1 LAAPRIS
8 VIDEHRDKRLGKN
21 RRRSERMVVASSV
34 QQEVVWARAA
44 PSWLYALA
52 VFASAGLVFLVEPMV
67 ARMVLP
73 RLGGSSAVWNTSLAV
88 FQAALLAGYAYA
100 HVLQRLRSLKGQM
113 AAHIA
118 VLALAALTLP
128 LRISETF
135 GPPAIDHPAFWLLGV
150 LLVSIGPA
158 FAALSATA
166 PLLQAW
172 YARLSPASEG
182 GTDPYRLYAASNLG
196 SLLALIAYPVLV
208 EPLMRLK
215 LQAAAWSIGY
225 GAFVL
230 VVFALAGLSRRARA
244 IDLPPLAAAPPVAW
258 TERLVW
264 IGLSAATSS
273 LLLGVTAHITQDVAS
288 APFLWVIPLA
298 LFLLSFVIAFQA
310 KPLIAPRVALWL
322 QAVFAPV
329 AAALYSLLQ
338 APWLYQ
344 LAANLGAFFFTALVC
359 HQALAR
365 RRPSPARLT
374 DYYLSLSFGGV
385 IGGAFNAFLA
395 PVIFNAVWEY
405 PIVLGLACLARPW
418 GSGRFDYWAIGALVS
433 AVLTIGA
440 LMVPQLTSMSAIIIL
455 LTVAGSMAFL
465 LRGRGMIYAGIVL
478 ALGLASYDQLFKGR
492 RESFRSFFGE
502 VQLVRVPAPI
512 YGVVKIM
519 VHGSTLHGAQAE
531 RPDQR
536 CIPTTYYGPGTPIA
550 TTIRTAQALHPG
562 MRMGA
567 VGLGTGT
574 VAAFTRPGDTLRFFE
589 IDPLIVRIASD
600 PSKFSFVNGCA
611 KGQVSVTLGDAR
623 QSLEK
628 VPDHSYDLLLVDAF
642 SSDSVPTHLLTAE
655 AMRTYLR
662 VIKPDGVVLLHLS
675 NRNLELEGPA
685 AASVRLAGGAP
696 VQQDYFTSA
705 PSVYVESGAQA
716 ILFARDRAALRP
728 YVDRSDWRPTRYEAR
743 PWTDDYVNVFG
754 ALISRIRHPRG

>member
-1 LAAPRIS
+1 MAEEGGVLDTGVEAKP
-8 VIDEHRDKRLGKN
+8 
-21 RRRSERMVVASSV
+21 AS
-34 QQEVVWARAA
+34 
-44 PSWLYALA
+44 SWLYAVA

-73 RLGGSSAVWNTSLAV
+73 RLGGSSAVWNTSLAF

-100 HVLQRLRSLKGQM
+100 HLLQRLKSLKAQM
-113 AAHIA
+113 AVHIA
-118 VLALAALTLP
+118 VLALAALSLP
-128 LRISETF
+128 LRISEVF
-135 GPPAIDHPAFWLLGV
+135 GPPSIDDPAFWLLGV
-150 LLVSIGPA
+150 LLVSVGPA

-172 YARLSPASEG
+172 YARLAPAAAG
-182 GTDPYRLYAASNLG
+182 GGDPYRLYAASNLG
-196 SLLALIAYPVLV
+196 SLLALLAYPVLV

-215 LQAAAWSIGY
+215 LQAAAWTAGY

-230 VVFALAGLSRRARA
+230 VVLVLSALSRRAKA
-244 IDLPPLAAAPPVAW
+244 QDLPPLAEAPPVAW
-258 TERLVW
+258 RERLIW

-298 LFLLSFVIAFQA
+298 LYLFSFVIAFQA
-310 KPLIAPRVALWL
+310 RPIIAPGIALWL
-322 QAVFAPV
+322 QAAFAPV

-338 APWLYQ
+338 APWLWQ
-344 LAANLGAFFFTALVC
+344 LGANLGAFFFTALIC

-365 RRPSPARLT
+365 RRPPPARLT
-374 DYYLSLSFGGV
+374 DFYLSMSLGGV
-385 IGGAFNAFLA
+385 IGGAFNAFVA

-418 GSGRFDYWAIGALVS
+418 GRGRLDQWGIGALVS

-440 LMVPQLTSMSAIIIL
+440 LMVPQLTSMNGIIIL
-455 LTVAGSMAFL
+455 LTVAGGMAYI
-465 LRGRGMIYAGIVL
+465 LRGRGLIYAVIVL
-478 ALGLASYDQLFKGR
+478 ALGVASYDQLFKGKR
-492 RESFRSFFGE
+492 QSYRSFFGE

-531 RPDQR
+531 RPAER

-550 TTIRTAQALHPG
+550 TTIRTVQALHPA

-574 VAAFTRPGDTLRFFE
+574 IAAFTRPTDTLQFFE
-589 IDPLIVRIASD
+589 IDPLIVRIAFD
-600 PSKFSFVNGCA
+600 PSKFSFVKGCA
-611 KGQVSVTLGDAR
+611 QGKVSVTLGDAR

-655 AMRTYLR
+655 AIRTYLR

-685 AASVRLAGGAP
+685 AASVRLAGGTP

-716 ILFARDRAALRP
+716 ILAARDSKSLEPFIA
-728 YVDRSDWRPTRYEAR
+728 RSDWRPTKYASR
-743 PWTDDYVNVFG
+743 PWTDDYINVFG
-754 ALISRIRHPRG
+754 ALVSRIVHPRG

>member
-1 LAAPRIS
+1 
-8 VIDEHRDKRLGKN
+8 
-21 RRRSERMVVASSV
+21 MVVASSV
-34 QQEVVWARAA
+34 QEEAA
-44 PSWLYALA
+44 WVRPTPSWLYAVA

-73 RLGGSSAVWNTSLAV
+73 RLGGSSAVWNTSLAF

-100 HVLQRLRSLKGQM
+100 HLLQRLRSLKAQM

-128 LRISETF
+128 LRISEGF
-135 GPPAIDHPAFWLLGV
+135 GPPSIDHPALWLLGV
-150 LLVSIGPA
+150 LLISVGPA

-172 YARLSPASEG
+172 YARLSPAATG
-182 GTDPYRLYAASNLG
+182 GGDPYRLYAASNLG

-208 EPLMRLK
+208 EPLMRLR
-215 LQAAAWSIGY
+215 LQAAAWSLGY

-230 VVFALAGLSRRARA
+230 VVFALAALSRRARA
-244 IDLPPLAAAPPVAW
+244 SDLPPLAEAPPVALR
-258 TERLVW
+258 ERLVW

-298 LFLLSFVIAFQA
+298 LYLLSFVIAFQA
-310 KPLIAPRVALWL
+310 RPLIAPGVALWL
-322 QAVFAPV
+322 QAVFAPL

-344 LAANLGAFFFTALVC
+344 LGANLGAFFFTALVC

-365 RRPSPARLT
+365 SRPAPARLT
-374 DYYLSLSFGGV
+374 DFYLSMSLGGV
-385 IGGAFNAFLA
+385 IGGAFNAFVA
-395 PVIFNAVWEY
+395 PVIFDAVWEY

-418 GSGRFDYWAIGALVS
+418 GRGRLDHWGIGALVS

-440 LMVPQLTSMSAIIIL
+440 LMVPQLTSLNGIIIL
-455 LTVAGSMAFL
+455 LSVAGIMAFL
-465 LRGRGMIYAGIVL
+465 LRGRGLIYAAIIL
-478 ALGLASYDQLFKGR
+478 ALGVASYDQLFKGKR
-492 RESFRSFFGE
+492 QSYRSFFGE
-502 VQLVRVPAPI
+502 VQLVRVPAPV

-531 RPDQR
+531 RPEQR

-550 TTIRTAQALHPG
+550 TTIRTVQALHPA

-574 VAAFTRPGDTLRFFE
+574 VAAFTRPTDTLQFFE
-589 IDPLIVRIASD
+589 IDPLIVRIAFD
-600 PSKFSFVNGCA
+600 PSKFSFVKGCA
-611 KGQVSVTLGDAR
+611 QGKVTVTLGDAR

-655 AMRTYLR
+655 AIRTYLR

-716 ILFARDRAALRP
+716 ILAARDRKSLAPFIA
-728 YVDRSDWRPTRYEAR
+728 RSDWRPTKFQTRA
-743 PWTDDYVNVFG
+743 WTDDYVNVFG
-754 ALISRIRHPRG
+754 ALVSRIAHPRG

>member
-1 LAAPRIS
+1 MGTRMA
-8 VIDEHRDKRLGKN
+8 ELGGVLDSGVEV
-21 RRRSERMVVASSV
+21 RPAS
-34 QQEVVWARAA
+34 
-44 PSWLYALA
+44 SWLYTVA

-73 RLGGSSAVWNTSLAV
+73 RLGGSSAVWNTSLAF

-100 HVLQRLRSLKGQM
+100 HILQRLKSLKAQM

-128 LRISETF
+128 LRILEWF
-135 GPPAIDHPAFWLLGV
+135 GPPSSDHPAFWLLGV
-150 LLVSIGPA
+150 LLVSVGPA

-172 YARLSPASEG
+172 YARLAPAASG
-182 GTDPYRLYAASNLG
+182 GNDPYRLYAASNLG

-215 LQAAAWSIGY
+215 LQAVAWSLGY
-225 GAFVL
+225 GGFVL
-230 VVFALAGLSRRARA
+230 VVFALAALTRRAKA
-244 IDLPPLAAAPPVAW
+244 QDLPPLAAAAPIAW
-258 TERLVW
+258 RERLVW

-298 LFLLSFVIAFQA
+298 LYLLSFVIAFQA
-310 KPLIAPRVALWL
+310 RPLIAPGVALWL
-322 QAVFAPV
+322 QAAFAPL

-344 LAANLGAFFFTALVC
+344 LGANLGVFFFTALVC
-359 HQALAR
+359 HQALAH
-365 RRPSPARLT
+365 RRPAPARLT
-374 DYYLSLSFGGV
+374 DFYLSMSLGGV
-385 IGGAFNAFLA
+385 IGGAFNAFVA

-418 GSGRFDYWAIGALVS
+418 GRGRLDHWRIGALVS
-433 AVLTIGA
+433 VVLTVAA
-440 LMVPQLTSMSAIIIL
+440 LFVPQLTSMSAIIIL
-455 LTVAGSMAFL
+455 LAVAGAMAFL
-465 LRGRGMIYAGIVL
+465 LRGRGLIYAAVVL
-478 ALGLASYDQLFKGR
+478 ALGVASYEQLFKGKR
-492 RESFRSFFGE
+492 QSFRSFFGE
-502 VQLVRVPAPI
+502 VQLVRVPAPV

-531 RPDQR
+531 RPEQR

-550 TTIRTAQALHPG
+550 TTIRTVQALHPA

-574 VAAFTRPGDTLRFFE
+574 VAAFTRPSDTLQFFE
-589 IDPLIVRIASD
+589 IDPLIVRIAFD
-600 PSKFSFVNGCA
+600 PSKFSFVKGCA
-611 KGQVSVTLGDAR
+611 KGKVSVTLGDAR

-655 AMRTYLR
+655 AIRTYLR

-685 AASVRLAGGAP
+685 AASARLAGGAP

-716 ILFARDRAALRP
+716 VLAARDRKILGPFIA
-728 YVDRSDWRPTRYEAR
+728 RSDWRPTKFQTRA
-743 PWTDDYVNVFG
+743 WTDDYVNVFG
-754 ALISRIRHPRG
+754 ALISRIAHPQG

>member
-1 LAAPRIS
+1 
-8 VIDEHRDKRLGKN
+8 
-21 RRRSERMVVASSV
+21 MVVASSV
-34 QQEVVWARAA
+34 QQEAVWPRAA
-44 PSWLYALA
+44 PARLYAVA

-73 RLGGSSAVWNTSLAV
+73 RLGGSSAVWNTSLAF

-100 HVLQRLRSLKGQM
+100 HALQRLRSLKAQM

-118 VLALAALTLP
+118 VLAVAALTLP
-128 LRISETF
+128 LRISEAF
-135 GPPAIDHPAFWLLGV
+135 GPPSITHPAFWLLGV

-182 GTDPYRLYAASNLG
+182 GSDPYRLYAASNLG

-208 EPLMRLK
+208 EPMMRLK
-215 LQAAAWSIGY
+215 LQAAAWSLGY
-225 GAFVL
+225 GGFVL
-230 VVFALAGLSRRARA
+230 VVFVLAGLSRRARA
-244 IDLPPLAAAPPVAW
+244 RVLPPLAAAPPVAW
-258 TERLVW
+258 SERLVW

-298 LFLLSFVIAFQA
+298 LYLLSFVIAFQA
-310 KPLIAPRVALWL
+310 RPLVAPGVALLL
-322 QAVFAPV
+322 QAAFVPL
-329 AAALYSLLQ
+329 AAGLYSLLQ
-338 APWLYQ
+338 APWLFQ
-344 LAANLGAFFFTALVC
+344 LGANLGAFFFTALVC

-365 RRPSPARLT
+365 RRPAAARLT
-374 DYYLSLSFGGV
+374 EYYLSLSLGGV

-418 GSGRFDYWAIGALVS
+418 NRGRLDQWGMGVLVS
-433 AVLTIGA
+433 AVLAIGV
-440 LMVPQLTSMSAIIIL
+440 LLIPQLGGMNTIAML
-455 LTVAGSMAFL
+455 LTVAGCAAFL
-465 LRGRGMIYAGIVL
+465 LRGKGLIYATLVL
-478 ALGLASYDQLFKGR
+478 AMGLTSYEQLFKGK

-531 RPDQR
+531 RPAQR

-550 TTIRTAQALHPG
+550 TTIRTAQALHPA

-574 VAAFTRPGDTLRFFE
+574 VAAFTRPGDTLQFFE
-589 IDPLIVRIASD
+589 IDPLIVRIATD
-600 PSKFSFVNGCA
+600 PKKFSFVNGCA
-611 KGQVSVTLGDAR
+611 KGEVSVTLGDAR

-685 AASVRLAGGAP
+685 AASARLAGGAP
-696 VQQDYFTSA
+696 VEQDYFTSA

-716 ILFARDRAALRP
+716 ILFARDRTALNPFIARGG
-728 YVDRSDWRPTRYEAR
+728 WRPTRYEAR

-754 ALISRIRHPRG
+754 ALVGRITHPRG

>member
-1 LAAPRIS
+1 MVLAS
-8 VIDEHRDKRLGKN
+8 G
-21 RRRSERMVVASSV
+21 V
-34 QQEVVWARAA
+34 QQEEFRATAAA
-44 PSWLYALA
+44 PSALYAVA

-73 RLGGSSAVWNTSLAV
+73 RLGGSSAVWNTSLAF

-100 HVLQRLRSLKGQM
+100 HVLQRLTSLKAQM

-128 LRISETF
+128 LRISEVF
-135 GPPAIDHPAFWLLGV
+135 GPPSIEHPAFWLLGV
-150 LLVSIGPA
+150 LLVSVGPA

-172 YARLSPASEG
+172 YARLAPAAMG
-182 GTDPYRLYAASNLG
+182 GADPYRLYAASNLG
-196 SLLALIAYPVLV
+196 SLLALVAYPVLV

-215 LQAAAWSIGY
+215 LQAGAWSIGY
-225 GAFVL
+225 GLFV
-230 VVFALAGLSRRARA
+230 VIVFALAALSRRTRGQAQA
-244 IDLPPLAAAPPVAW
+244 LAPLAEAPPVALA
-258 TERLVW
+258 ERLVW

-298 LFLLSFVIAFQA
+298 LYLLSFVIAFQA
-310 KPLIAPRVALWL
+310 RPLIPPAIALWF
-322 QAVFAPV
+322 QALLAPV

-359 HQALAR
+359 HHALAH
-365 RRPSPARLT
+365 RRPAPGRLT
-374 DYYLSLSFGGV
+374 DFYLSMSLGGV
-385 IGGAFNAFLA
+385 IGGAFNAFVA

-418 GSGRFDYWAIGALVS
+418 GRGRLDHWGVGALVS
-433 AVLTIGA
+433 AVLTIAA
-440 LMVPQLTSMSAIIIL
+440 LLVPQMTSLNGIIIL
-455 LTVAGSMAFL
+455 LTVAGGMTFL
-465 LRGRGMIYAGIVL
+465 LRGRGLIYGVLVL
-478 ALGLASYDQLFKGR
+478 ALGVASYDQLFKGK
-492 RESFRSFFGE
+492 RETFRSFFGE
-502 VQLVRVPAPI
+502 VQLVRVPTPV

-519 VHGSTLHGAQAE
+519 VHGSTLHGAQAQ
-531 RPDQR
+531 RPEQR

-550 TTIRTAQALHPG
+550 TTIRTVQALHPA

-574 VAAFTRPGDTLRFFE
+574 VAAFTRPADTLQFFE

-600 PSKFSFVNGCA
+600 PSNFSFVNGCA
-611 KGQVSVTLGDAR
+611 KGRVSVTLGDAR

-628 VPDHSYDLLLVDAF
+628 VADHSYDLLLVDAF

-716 ILFARDRAALRP
+716 ILVGRDRKSLRP
-728 YVDRSDWRPTRYEAR
+728 FIARSDWEPAVIEAR

-754 ALISRIRHPRG
+754 ALIARITHPR

>member
-1 LAAPRIS
+1 
-8 VIDEHRDKRLGKN
+8 
-21 RRRSERMVVASSV
+21 MVLASSV
-34 QQEVVWARAA
+34 QQQDTRVKAAA
-44 PSWLYALA
+44 PSALYAMA
-52 VFASAGLVFLVEPMV
+52 VFASAGLVFLVEPMI

-73 RLGGSSAVWNTSLAV
+73 RLGGSSAVWNTSLV
-88 FQAALLAGYAYA
+88 FFQAALLAGYAYA
-100 HVLQRLRSLKGQM
+100 HALQRLTSLKAQM

-118 VLALAALTLP
+118 VLAVAALTLP
-128 LRISETF
+128 LRISEVF
-135 GPPAIDHPAFWLLGV
+135 GPPSIDHPAFWLLGV
-150 LLVSIGPA
+150 LLVSVGPA

-172 YARLSPASEG
+172 YARLSPVAAG
-182 GTDPYRLYAASNLG
+182 GADPYRLYAASNLG
-196 SLLALIAYPVLV
+196 SLLALVAYPVLV

-215 LQAAAWSIGY
+215 LQGVAWSIGY
-225 GAFVL
+225 GLFVL
-230 VVFALAGLSRRARA
+230 VVFAVAVLSRRAQA
-244 IDLPPLAAAPPVAW
+244 SQAKEAQADGQELPPLAATPPVVL

-298 LFLLSFVIAFQA
+298 LYLLSFVIAFQA
-310 KPLIAPRVALWL
+310 KPLIRPGIALWL
-322 QAVFAPV
+322 QAALAPL

-344 LAANLGAFFFTALVC
+344 LGVNLGAFFFTALVC
-359 HQALAR
+359 HHALAH
-365 RRPSPARLT
+365 RRPAPARLT
-374 DYYLSLSFGGV
+374 DFYLAMSLGGV
-385 IGGAFNAFLA
+385 IGGAFNAFVA

-418 GSGRFDYWAIGALVS
+418 GRGRLDHWGIGALVS

-440 LMVPQLTSMSAIIIL
+440 LMVPQLTSLSAIVIL
-455 LTVAGSMAFL
+455 LTVAGGMTFL
-465 LRGRGMIYAGIVL
+465 LRRRGLIYGVLIL
-478 ALGLASYDQLFKGR
+478 ALGVASYDQLFKGKR
-492 RESFRSFFGE
+492 QTYRSFFGE

-531 RPDQR
+531 RPGQR

-550 TTIRTAQALHPG
+550 TTIRTVQALHPA

-574 VAAFTRPGDTLRFFE
+574 VAAFTRPADTLQFFE
-589 IDPLIVRIASD
+589 IDPLIVRIAFD
-600 PSKFSFVNGCA
+600 PTKFSFVKGCA
-611 KGQVSVTLGDAR
+611 KGRVSVTLGDAR

-628 VPDHSYDLLLVDAF
+628 VADHSYDLLLVDAF

-716 ILFARDRAALRP
+716 ILVGRDRKSLRP
-728 YVDRSDWRPTRYEAR
+728 FIARSDWVPAVIEAR

-754 ALISRIRHPRG
+754 ALIARIRRPR

>member
-1 LAAPRIS
+1 
-8 VIDEHRDKRLGKN
+8 
-21 RRRSERMVVASSV
+21 MVVASSV
-34 QQEVVWARAA
+34 QEEAIQAEAV

-52 VFASAGLVFLVEPMV
+52 VFASAGLVFMVEPMV

-73 RLGGSSAVWNTSLAV
+73 RLGGSSAVWNTSLAF

-100 HVLQRLRSLKGQM
+100 HALQRLKSLKAQM

-118 VLALAALTLP
+118 VLAVAALTLP
-128 LRISETF
+128 LHISESF
-135 GPPAIDHPAFWLLGV
+135 GPPSIDHPAFWLLGV
-150 LLVSIGPA
+150 LLVSVGPA

-172 YARLSPASEG
+172 YARLSPAERG
-182 GTDPYRLYAASNLG
+182 GSDPYRLYAASNLG
-196 SLLALIAYPVLV
+196 SLLALIAYPILV

-215 LQAAAWSIGY
+215 LQAAAWSLGY

-230 VVFALAGLSRRARA
+230 AVFALAALSRRARTHGLA
-244 IDLPPLAAAPPVAW
+244 PLADAPPVAW
-258 TERLVW
+258 SERLAW

-298 LFLLSFVIAFQA
+298 LYLLSFVIAFQA
-310 KPLIAPRVALWL
+310 RPLIAPGVALWL
-322 QAVFAPV
+322 QALFVPV

-344 LAANLGAFFFTALVC
+344 LGANLGAFFFTALVC

-365 RRPSPARLT
+365 RRPAPARLT
-374 DYYLSLSFGGV
+374 DYYLCLSLGGV
-385 IGGAFNAFLA
+385 IGGAFNAFIA

-405 PIVLGLACLARPW
+405 PLVLGLACLARPW
-418 GSGRFDYWAIGALVS
+418 GRGRFDHWSIGALVS
-433 AVLTIGA
+433 AILTIGA
-440 LMVPQLTSMSAIIIL
+440 LLDPQLTSMSAIIIL
-455 LTVAGSMAFL
+455 LAVAGGMAL
-465 LRGRGMIYAGIVL
+465 LLQGRGLIYAAVIL
-478 ALGLASYDQLFKGR
+478 ALGLASYDQLFKGKR
-492 RESFRSFFGE
+492 QSYRSFFGE
-502 VQLVRVPAPI
+502 VQLVRVPAPV

-531 RPDQR
+531 RLGQR

-550 TTIRTAQALHPG
+550 TTIRTAQALHPA

-574 VAAFTRPGDTLRFFE
+574 VAALTRPGDSLRFFE
-589 IDPLIVRIASD
+589 IDPLIVRIATD

-611 KGQVSVTLGDAR
+611 KGGVSVTLGDAR

-628 VPDHSYDLLLVDAF
+628 IPDHSYDLLLVDAF

-685 AASVRLAGGAP
+685 AASARLAGGTP
-696 VQQDYFTSA
+696 LQQDYFTSA

-716 ILFARDRAALRP
+716 ILFARDSNALRP
-728 YVDRSDWRPTRYEAR
+728 YADRSSWRPTRYEAR

-754 ALISRIRHPRG
+754 ALMGRITHPRG

>member
-1 LAAPRIS
+1 MVETSGVQREAIGAAAAP
-8 VIDEHRDKRLGKN
+8 
-21 RRRSERMVVASSV
+21 
-34 QQEVVWARAA
+34 AA
-44 PSWLYALA
+44 LYALA

-73 RLGGSSAVWNTSLAV
+73 RLGGSSAVWNTSLAF

-100 HVLQRLRSLKGQM
+100 HGLQRLRSLKAQM

-128 LRISETF
+128 LRISEVF
-135 GPPAIDHPAFWLLGV
+135 GPPSIDQPAFWLLGV
-150 LLVSIGPA
+150 LLVSVGPA
-158 FAALSATA
+158 FAVLSATA

-172 YARLSPASEG
+172 YARLAPAASG
-182 GTDPYRLYAASNLG
+182 GSDPYHLYAASNLG
-196 SLLALIAYPVLV
+196 SLLALVAYPVLV

-215 LQAAAWSIGY
+215 LQAAAWSLGY
-225 GAFVL
+225 GTFILVVL
-230 VVFALAGLSRRARA
+230 VLAALSRRARA
-244 IDLPPLAAAPPVAW
+244 HDLPPLTDAPPVAW
-258 TERLVW
+258 KERVVW

-298 LFLLSFVIAFQA
+298 LYLLSFVIAFQA
-310 KPLIAPRVALWL
+310 RPLIAPGVALWL
-322 QAVFAPV
+322 QAALAPV

-359 HQALAR
+359 HHALAH
-365 RRPSPARLT
+365 RRPAPARLT
-374 DYYLSLSFGGV
+374 DYYLSLSLGGV

-418 GSGRFDYWAIGALVS
+418 GRGRLDYWGIGALAS

-440 LMVPQLTSMSAIIIL
+440 LLLPQLTSMSAIIVL
-455 LTVAGSMAFL
+455 LAVAGGMAFL
-465 LRGRGMIYAGIVL
+465 LRGRGLIYAAVIL
-478 ALGLASYDQLFKGR
+478 ALGVASYEQLFKGKR
-492 RESFRSFFGE
+492 QSYRSFFGE
-502 VQLVRVPAPI
+502 VQLVRVPAPV

-550 TTIRTAQALHPG
+550 TTIRTVQSLHPA
-562 MRMGA
+562 MHMGA

-574 VAAFTRPGDTLRFFE
+574 VAAFTRPTDSLQFFE
-589 IDPLIVRIASD
+589 IDPLIVRIAFD
-600 PSKFSFVNGCA
+600 PAQFSFVKGCA
-611 KGQVSVTLGDAR
+611 KGRVSVTLGDAR

-628 VPDHSYDLLLVDAF
+628 VPDHAFDLLLVDAF

-685 AASVRLAGGAP
+685 AASMRLAGGAP
-696 VQQDYFTSA
+696 VEQDYYTSA

-716 ILFARDRAALRP
+716 ILAARDRKTLRP
-728 YVDRSDWRPTRYEAR
+728 FIARSDWVPAVKEAR

-754 ALISRIRHPRG
+754 ALVGRIMNPR

>member
-1 LAAPRIS
+1 
-8 VIDEHRDKRLGKN
+8 
-21 RRRSERMVVASSV
+21 MVVASSV
-34 QQEVVWARAA
+34 QQEAVWPRAA
-44 PSWLYALA
+44 PARLYALA

-73 RLGGSSAVWNTSLAV
+73 RLGGSSAVWNTSLAF

-100 HVLQRLRSLKGQM
+100 HGLQRLKSLKGQM

-118 VLALAALTLP
+118 VLAVAALTLP
-128 LRISETF
+128 LRISEVF
-135 GPPAIDHPAFWLLGV
+135 GPPSINHPAFWLLGV

-196 SLLALIAYPVLV
+196 SLLALLAYPVLV

-215 LQAAAWSIGY
+215 LQAGSWSLGY

-258 TERLVW
+258 GERLVW

-298 LFLLSFVIAFQA
+298 LYLLSFVIAFQA
-310 KPLIAPRVALWL
+310 RPLIAPGVALVL
-322 QAVFAPV
+322 QAAFVPM

-338 APWLYQ
+338 APWLLQ

-359 HQALAR
+359 HQALTR
-365 RRPSPARLT
+365 RRPAPARLT
-374 DYYLSLSFGGV
+374 DFYLSMSLGGV

-405 PIVLGLACLARPW
+405 PIVLGLACVARPW
-418 GSGRFDYWAIGALVS
+418 GRGRLDQWGVGVLVS
-433 AVLTIGA
+433 AVLAIGV
-440 LMVPQLTSMSAIIIL
+440 LLIPQLGGMNTIAML
-455 LTVAGSMAFL
+455 MTVAGCAAFL
-465 LRGRGMIYAGIVL
+465 LRGKGLIYATIVL
-478 ALGLASYDQLFKGR
+478 ALGLTSYEQLFKGK

-519 VHGSTLHGAQAE
+519 VHGSTLHGAQPE
-531 RPDQR
+531 RRAQR

-550 TTIRTAQALHPG
+550 TTIRTAQVLHPA

-574 VAAFTRPGDTLRFFE
+574 VAAFTRPGDSLRFFE
-589 IDPLIVRIASD
+589 IDPLIVRIATD

-611 KGQVSVTLGDAR
+611 RGQVSVTLGDAR

-628 VPDHSYDLLLVDAF
+628 VPDRSYDLLLVDAF

-685 AASVRLAGGAP
+685 AASARLAGGTP
-696 VQQDYFTSA
+696 VEQDYFTSA

-716 ILFARDRAALRP
+716 ILFARDRQALRP
-728 YVDRSDWRPTRYEAR
+728 FMGRSDWRPPRYAAR

-754 ALISRIRHPRG
+754 ALVGRITHPRG

>member
-8 VIDEHRDKRLGKN
+8 GIDEHRDKRLGKKW
-21 RRRSERMVVASSV
+21 RGSERMVVASSV
-34 QQEVVWARAA
+34 QEETAEARPAA
-44 PSWLYALA
+44 PWLFAVA

-73 RLGGSSAVWNTSLAV
+73 RLGGSSAVWNTSLAF

-100 HVLQRLRSLKGQM
+100 HLLQRLRSLKAQM
-113 AAHIA
+113 AVHIA
-118 VLALAALTLP
+118 VLALAGLTLP
-128 LRISETF
+128 LRISEPF
-135 GPPAIDHPAFWLLGV
+135 GPPQVDQPAAWLLGV
-150 LLVSIGPA
+150 LLISVGPA

-172 YARLSPASEG
+172 YARLLPATAG
-182 GTDPYRLYAASNLG
+182 GGDPYRLYAASNLG

-215 LQAAAWSIGY
+215 LQAAAWSLGY

-230 VVFALAGLSRRARA
+230 AVLALAALSRRTRV
-244 IDLPPLAAAPPVAW
+244 LEQTPLAEAPPVACR
-258 TERLVW
+258 ERLVW

-298 LFLLSFVIAFQA
+298 FYLLSFVIAFQA
-310 KPLIAPRVALWL
+310 RPLIRPGVALWL
-322 QAVFAPV
+322 QAAFAPI

-338 APWLYQ
+338 APWLWQ
-344 LAANLGAFFFTALVC
+344 LGANLGAFFFTALVC
-359 HQALAR
+359 HQALAN
-365 RRPSPARLT
+365 RRPAPARLT
-374 DYYLSLSFGGV
+374 DFYLSMSLGGV
-385 IGGAFNAFLA
+385 IGGAFNAFVA

-418 GSGRFDYWAIGALVS
+418 GRGRLDHWAIGALVS

-440 LMVPQLTSMSAIIIL
+440 LMLPQLTSLNGIIIL
-455 LTVAGSMAFL
+455 LAVGGAMAFL
-465 LRGRGMIYAGIVL
+465 LRGRGLIYAAIIL

-502 VQLVRVPAPI
+502 VQLVRVAAPV

-519 VHGSTLHGAQAE
+519 VHGSTLHGAQPE
-531 RPDQR
+531 RPEQR

-550 TTIRTAQALHPG
+550 TTIRAVQALHPA

-574 VAAFTRPGDTLRFFE
+574 VAAFTRPSDSLQFFE
-589 IDPLIVRIASD
+589 IDPLIVRIAFD
-600 PSKFSFVNGCA
+600 PSKFSFVKGCA
-611 KGQVSVTLGDAR
+611 QGKVSVTLGDAR

-655 AMRTYLR
+655 AIRTYLR

-705 PSVYVESGAQA
+705 PSVYVESGAEA
-716 ILFARDRAALRP
+716 ILAARDRKTLEPFIA
-728 YVDRSDWRPTRYEAR
+728 RSAWKPTKYQAR
-743 PWTDDYVNVFG
+743 AWTDDYVNVFG
-754 ALISRIRHPRG
+754 ALVSRIEHPRG

>member
-1 LAAPRIS
+1 
-8 VIDEHRDKRLGKN
+8 
-21 RRRSERMVVASSV
+21 MVLASSV
-34 QQEVVWARAA
+34 QEETVRTDAA
-44 PSWLYALA
+44 PAWLYAVA

-73 RLGGSSAVWNTSLAV
+73 RLGGSSAVWNTSLAF

-100 HVLQRLRSLKGQM
+100 HALQRLTSLKAQM

-128 LRISETF
+128 LRISEAF
-135 GPPAIDHPAFWLLGV
+135 GPPSIDQPAFWLLGV
-150 LLVSIGPA
+150 LLVSVGPA

-172 YARLSPASEG
+172 YARLSPAWAG
-182 GTDPYRLYAASNLG
+182 GADPYRLYAASNLG
-196 SLLALIAYPVLV
+196 SLLALIAYPALV

-215 LQAAAWSIGY
+215 LQAAAWSLGY

-230 VVFALAGLSRRARA
+230 VVFALAALSRRARYIREGA
-244 IDLPPLAAAPPVAW
+244 LEAPPLAATPPVAW
-258 TERLVW
+258 TQRLAW

-298 LFLLSFVIAFQA
+298 LYLLSFVIAFQA
-310 KPLIAPRVALWL
+310 RPLIPPRVALWL
-322 QAVFAPV
+322 QAAFAPA

-344 LAANLGAFFFTALVC
+344 LGANLGAFFFTALVC
-359 HQALAR
+359 HHALAQ
-365 RRPSPARLT
+365 RRPAPARLT
-374 DYYLSLSFGGV
+374 DFYLSMSLGGV
-385 IGGAFNAFLA
+385 IGGAFNAFVA

-405 PIVLGLACLARPW
+405 PIMLGLACLARPW
-418 GSGRFDYWAIGALVS
+418 GRGRLDVWGTGALVS
-433 AVLTIGA
+433 AALTIGA
-440 LMVPQLTSMSAIIIL
+440 LMLPQLTSMSAIIIL
-455 LTVAGSMAFL
+455 LAVAAGMAFM
-465 LRGRGMIYAGIVL
+465 LRGKGLIYAAVVL
-478 ALGLASYDQLFKGR
+478 ALGLASYDQLFKGKR
-492 RESFRSFFGE
+492 QSYRSFFGE
-502 VQLVRVPAPI
+502 VQLVRVPAPVW
-512 YGVVKIM
+512 GVVKIM

-531 RPDQR
+531 RPAQR

-550 TTIRTAQALHPG
+550 TTIRTAQALHPT

-574 VAAFTRPGDTLRFFE
+574 VAAFTRPGDSLRFFE
-589 IDPLIVRIASD
+589 IDPLIVRIATD

-611 KGQVSVTLGDAR
+611 RGQVSVTLGDAR

-655 AMRTYLR
+655 AIRTYLR

-685 AASVRLAGGAP
+685 AASVRLAGGQP
-696 VQQDYFTSA
+696 VEQDYYTLA

-716 ILFARDRAALRP
+716 ILAARDRSALRP
-728 YVDRSDWRPTRYEAR
+728 YLARSDWRPTRYETR

-754 ALISRIRHPRG
+754 ALVARISHPRG

>member
-1 LAAPRIS
+1 
-8 VIDEHRDKRLGKN
+8 
-21 RRRSERMVVASSV
+21 MVVASSV
-34 QQEVVWARAA
+34 QQEEVRATA
-44 PSWLYALA
+44 AASPALYAVA
-52 VFASAGLVFLVEPMV
+52 VFASAGLVFLVEPMI

-73 RLGGSSAVWNTSLAV
+73 QLGGSSAVWNTSLAF

-100 HVLQRLRSLKGQM
+100 HLLQRLRSLRAQM

-118 VLALAALTLP
+118 VLAVAALTLP

-135 GPPAIDHPAFWLLGV
+135 GPPSIEHPAFWLLGV
-150 LLVSIGPA
+150 LLISVGPA

-172 YARLSPASEG
+172 YARLQPATAG
-182 GTDPYRLYAASNLG
+182 GSDPYRLYAASNLG
-196 SLLALIAYPVLV
+196 SLLALVAYPVLV

-230 VVFALAGLSRRARA
+230 VVFALAALSRRASVKELA
-244 IDLPPLAAAPPVAW
+244 PLAEAPPVAW

-298 LFLLSFVIAFQA
+298 LYLLSFVIAFQA
-310 KPLIAPRVALWL
+310 RPLIPPGVSLWL
-322 QAVFAPV
+322 QAAFAPL

-344 LAANLGAFFFTALVC
+344 LGANLGAFLFTALVC
-359 HQALAR
+359 HHALAR
-365 RRPSPARLT
+365 RRPPPAKLT
-374 DYYLSLSFGGV
+374 DYYLCLSLGGV
-385 IGGAFNAFLA
+385 IGGAFNAFVA

-418 GSGRFDYWAIGALVS
+418 GRGRLDWWGLGALVS

-440 LMVPQLTSMSAIIIL
+440 LFVPKLTSLSAIMIL
-455 LTVAGSMAFL
+455 LAVAGGMAFL
-465 LRGRGMIYAGIVL
+465 LRRRGLIYAAIVL
-478 ALGLASYDQLFKGR
+478 ALGVASYDQLFKGK

-502 VQLVRVPAPI
+502 VQLVRVPSPVW
-512 YGVVKIM
+512 GVVKIM
-519 VHGSTLHGAQAE
+519 VHGSTLHGAQPE
-531 RPDQR
+531 RPNQR

-550 TTIRTAQALHPG
+550 TTIRTAQALHPA

-574 VAAFTRPGDTLRFFE
+574 VAAFTRPGDSLQFFE
-589 IDPLIVRIASD
+589 IDPLIMRIATD
-600 PSKFSFVNGCA
+600 PSKFSFVHGCA
-611 KGQVSVTLGDAR
+611 QGKISVTLGDAR

-655 AMRTYLR
+655 AIRTYLR

-696 VQQDYFTSA
+696 VEQDYFTSA

-716 ILFARDRAALRP
+716 ILAARDRRSLQP
-728 YVDRSDWRPTRYEAR
+728 FMDRSDWRPTRYAAR

-754 ALISRIRHPRG
+754 ALLSRIAHPRG